1 MTDNAKQDASFASAV
16 TDTKWSRC
24 AVAVDGWMVDGW
36 MMNGWGERKRSA
48 KTGWNR

>member
-24 AVAVDGWMVDGW
+24 AVAVDGWM
-36 MMNGWGERKRSA
+36 MNGWGERKRSA